1 MRLRAFYVASVLACC
16 ACGVRCERPIHK
28 ADTVCWFRQQNGHIY
43 IYIRHTTHIQDE
55 MKSKDQ
61 RPAINWIKIVGCETT
76 IFGLM
81 ASKAARI
88 FFFDFPIHKR
98 IFISEYSTH
107 RHTHT
112 HTHIRTVTHFRR
124 TQHAHRP
131 SPIFQLHREH
141 SFACENCIFG
151 DAITIRWK
159 FNLMCAIAQ
168 NYAFRSYIYG
178 YISAILRNEL
188 INLSLRNW
196 PFRNWWFSV
205 CAPMMMRLPLHDWMQ
220 FHFCQREMK

>member
-76 IFGLM
+76 IFGLL

-112 HTHIRTVTHFRR
+112 LTRTYAQSHTFGALSMLTGRR
-124 TQHAHRP
+124 LF
-131 SPIFQLHREH
+131 S
-141 SFACENCIFG
+141 NCI
-151 DAITIRWK
+151 ANTH
-159 FNLMCAIAQ
+159 
-168 NYAFRSYIYG
+168 
-178 YISAILRNEL
+178 
-188 INLSLRNW
+188 
-196 PFRNWWFSV
+196 
-205 CAPMMMRLPLHDWMQ
+205 LHVKTAYLVTQSQLDGNSI
-220 FHFCQREMK
+220 